1 MMDATTV
8 DLARYRALRMRERLL
23 RIVNGML
30 AAIERRDVDRLVAL
44 LDDPEAYRCIP
55 ARVREEA
62 IAVAQQPEGSL
73 RAPIRLYRYQ
83 YLLFRLSDEP
93 LESPLD
99 PSQFALMFASGPAY
113 HPPRAKPTPVR
124 ELAFADRPVR
134 ERRTSASRRRPGRA
148 RRRAPAR

>member
-99 PSQFALMFASGPAY
+99 PSQLALMFASDPTSDT
-113 HPPRAKPTPVR
+113 PRDKPTPVR

-134 ERRTSASRRRPGRA
+134 ERRTWASRRRRGRA
-148 RRRAPAR
+148 HRRTLVR

>member
-1 MMDATTV
+1 MMTDATTV
-8 DLARYRALRMRERLL
+8 DLARYRAQRMRERLL
-23 RIVNGML
+23 RIVNGLL
-30 AAIERRDVDRLVAL
+30 AAIERRDLDRVVAL

-62 IAVAQQPEGSL
+62 IAVAQLPDGSL

-99 PSQFALMFASGPAY
+99 PAQFALMFSPTP
-113 HPPRAKPTPVR
+113 PPRPLRATPDVR
-124 ELAFADRPVR
+124 ELSFTGRPVR
-134 ERRTSASRRRPGRA
+134 ERRAPGSRRRRGHN
-148 RRRAPAR
+148 RRRTFAR